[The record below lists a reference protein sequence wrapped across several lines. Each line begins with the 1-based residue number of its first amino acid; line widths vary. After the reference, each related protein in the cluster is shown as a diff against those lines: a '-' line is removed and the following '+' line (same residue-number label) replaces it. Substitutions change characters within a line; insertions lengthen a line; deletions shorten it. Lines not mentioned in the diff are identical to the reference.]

1 MIRQTFTIEPLTQW
15 QNLLAQTPTTTAAAP
30 ASDNPLLSPVTQAL
44 AALGLSNLGSTLLNL
59 IGAIAILIIGW
70 IVAAVVSKVVK
81 SLLNRTDIDNRIARS
96 VTGRTDSAQELK
108 IEKVI
113 SSVVFWII
121 LLIAVVAFLDALNL
135 TTVSQPLNAFLSQIF
150 GFLPKL
156 GSAAILAGIA
166 WLLATLAK
174 TVVTRSAR
182 SFNLDQR
189 VAQTTDAATDADSPE
204 NAPVPENPFLL
215 SETLGNVLYW
225 FIFLFF
231 LPLILGVL
239 DLQGPLQ
246 PVQNL
251 LNDILA
257 ALPRI
262 LKAVLI
268 GVIGWMLARVVRGI
282 VTNLLAA
289 TGIDRIGTQFGLRRT
304 TGSQSLSWLTGT
316 LVYVL
321 ILIPTAIAALD
332 ALQIPAISEPA
343 TSMLNQILSAIPQI
357 FTAVLI
363 LLIAYVVARF
373 IADLVKNLLAGLGFD
388 NVFQWIGLSSPSAV
402 TPPSATDF
410 SATSDFQPS
419 VSPVSVRTPSDIAG
433 IIVLV
438 GIMLFATVAATNVL
452 NIPALTAILSGLLL
466 VFGRVLS
473 GLVVFAI
480 GLYLANLAFSLIN
493 SSGNSQS
500 RILAQTAR
508 IAIIALVSAMA
519 LQQMG
524 IAANI
529 VNLAF
534 GLLLGAV
541 AVAIALAFGLGCRGI
556 AAERVERWL
565 QSFDQNRLP

>member
-189 VAQTTDAATDADSPE
+189 VAQTTVATAASPE
-204 NAPVPENPFLL
+204 DAPVPENPFLL